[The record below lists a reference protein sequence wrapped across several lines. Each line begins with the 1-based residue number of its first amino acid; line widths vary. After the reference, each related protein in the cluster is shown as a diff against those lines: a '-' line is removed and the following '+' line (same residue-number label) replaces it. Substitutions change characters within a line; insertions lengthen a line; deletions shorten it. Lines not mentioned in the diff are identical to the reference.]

1 MLLKLIMIGEGVP
14 DTELVL
20 GASEIACVRAPPIL
34 KIAAT
39 PQPNAPKLDLD
50 NVNKAC
56 SSEISAQGGV
66 MPFTKLPPLLAE
78 ALAARDYVT
87 PTPVQAAVLETEAEG
102 RDLIV
107 SAQTGSGKTVAF
119 GLAMAPL
126 LLNEEG
132 RASQT
137 RTPLALA
144 IAPTRELALQVSRE
158 LMWLYGKAGARIATC
173 VGGMDAS
180 KERRALSQGAHI
192 VVGTPGRLRDH
203 LERGALNL
211 TGLCA
216 VVLDEADTPAQSAGF
231 GQFQFRKKL
240 ERAMRFELTT
250 STLANSK

>member
-1 MLLKLIMIGEGVP
+1 
-14 DTELVL
+14 
-20 GASEIACVRAPPIL
+20 
-34 KIAAT
+34 
-39 PQPNAPKLDLD
+39 
-50 NVNKAC
+50 
-56 SSEISAQGGV
+56 

-126 LLNEEG
+126 LLDEEG

-137 RTPLALA
+137 RTPLDLA

-173 VGGMDAS
+173 FGGMS
-180 KERRALSQGAHI
+180 ALGQNGHWAWRQLMFAFHPKADVRLTILFSFSYQWDQTFPKSPIPLEMPFSAH
-192 VVGTPGRLRDH
+192 RLIPSS
-203 LERGALNL
+203 
-211 TGLCA
+211 
-216 VVLDEADTPAQSAGF
+216 V
-231 GQFQFRKKL
+231 
-240 ERAMRFELTT
+240 
-250 STLANSK
+250 TLGI